1 MTFVRLRPI
10 LVAVALLFVCAFT
23 AAPIPPTTTTFSFV
37 GTCTDCT
44 GQGRATLVLQNYTP
58 GNTIVQA
65 NFVSLTYSSN
75 LVNYT
80 LSTANSPSVSGII
93 PVSLPA
99 AANVN
104 VFANTGGAA
113 QGMELWTSANGNWC
127 GGFEC
132 AGDYGTAG
140 TWSLYSAPVP
150 TATTAAVPALSPR
163 MQICLAALMAAM
175 GAFLLKS
182 ARRTRTSA

>member
-1 MTFVRLRPI
+1 MTFVRVRPV
-10 LVAVALLFVCAFT
+10 LLAVALLFVCAFT
-23 AAPIPPTTTTFSFV
+23 AVPIPASTTTLSFV

-58 GNTIVQA
+58 GDTIVQA

-80 LSTANSPSVSGII
+80 LSPTNNPSVSGVI

-104 VFANTGGAA
+104 VFATTGGVG
-113 QGMELWTSANGNWC
+113 QGMELYTRTTGNWC
-127 GGFEC
+127 AGFEC

-140 TWSLYSAPVP
+140 AWSLYSAPVP
-150 TATTAAVPALSPR
+150 TPTAVPALSAR
-163 MQICLAALMAAM
+163 MQICLAAFLAAM

-182 ARRTRTSA
+182 ARRTRTSD